1 MKNFSKMRQ
10 GLSCVVIAFLLMLIP
25 AGVFAQ
31 NSISV
36 SGIVMDDTN
45 EPVIGAAVMV
55 KGTTIGVITD
65 IDGRYTISIP
75 ADGILSF
82 SYVGLKD
89 KEEKVNGRTTINI
102 IMQTDSKMIDEVVVI
117 GYGTQRRGSV
127 TGAVSAVKGQD
138 MIKTKNENPQNM
150 LTGRIPGLRVWQ
162 KSSEPGTFNNSFD
175 IRGMGSPLI
184 IIDGIPRSTEEFQ
197 RLNAMDID
205 DISVLKDA
213 SAAIY
218 GVRAA
223 NGVVLITT
231 KSGKEG
237 KAQISFD
244 AYYGVQTVARKINM
258 LNAKEYMTIMDEQA
272 VNSGNAPH
280 EWSSFRSIYD
290 ANGNVHDT
298 DWIDSMFKDM
308 PERRVIHWVSPEVR
322 RLPLMPYRWG
332 I

>member
-10 GLSCVVIAFLLMLIP
+10 GLSCVVMAFLLMLIP

-65 IDGRYTISIP
+65 IDGRYTISTP

-127 TGAVSAVKGQD
+127 TGAVSALKGIEHDEIRSVIIQHFYLFFIV
-138 MIKTKNENPQNM
+138 IKISRDN
-150 LTGRIPGLRVWQ
+150 LFRIFCCN
-162 KSSEPGTFNNSFD
+162 T
-175 IRGMGSPLI
+175 
-184 IIDGIPRSTEEFQ
+184 
-197 RLNAMDID
+197 
-205 DISVLKDA
+205 
-213 SAAIY
+213 
-218 GVRAA
+218 
-223 NGVVLITT
+223 
-231 KSGKEG
+231 
-237 KAQISFD
+237 QISFVRFETD
-244 AYYGVQTVARKINM
+244 
-258 LNAKEYMTIMDEQA
+258 
-272 VNSGNAPH
+272 
-280 EWSSFRSIYD
+280 SIQILIP
-290 ANGNVHDT
+290 VF
-298 DWIDSMFKDM
+298 FK
-308 PERRVIHWVSPEVR
+308 
-322 RLPLMPYRWG
+322 
-332 I
+332 

>member
-117 GYGTQRRGSV
+117 GYGTQRRGSD
-127 TGAVSAVKGQD
+127 GCCFCRQRAGYDKDQERKSAEYAD
-138 MIKTKNENPQNM
+138 RTYSWFARMA
-150 LTGRIPGLRVWQ
+150 
-162 KSSEPGTFNNSFD
+162 
-175 IRGMGSPLI
+175 
-184 IIDGIPRSTEEFQ
+184 EEF
-197 RLNAMDID
+197 
-205 DISVLKDA
+205 
-213 SAAIY
+213 
-218 GVRAA
+218 
-223 NGVVLITT
+223 
-231 KSGKEG
+231 
-237 KAQISFD
+237 
-244 AYYGVQTVARKINM
+244 
-258 LNAKEYMTIMDEQA
+258 
-272 VNSGNAPH
+272 
-280 EWSSFRSIYD
+280 
-290 ANGNVHDT
+290 
-298 DWIDSMFKDM
+298 
-308 PERRVIHWVSPEVR
+308 
-322 RLPLMPYRWG
+322 
-332 I
+332 